1 MNNQQE
7 QFQQLRDIARR
18 IERDAMSPFRVH
30 LFWLLGSL
38 SLLILIYLAYPHL
51 PGWASAFSLTTA
63 GLGAFFVAGELLSL
77 VVDGRSTW
85 KGAFMVALASYK
97 PVDHVSYQHLS
108 NALIDLG
115 FDITRVNMWL
125 SEEGDR
131 VAKHAPVRSPHQKAE
146 RRAVKRLKAAVGR
159 A

>member
-1 MNNQQE
+1 MNDQQK
-7 QFQQLRDIARR
+7 QFQQLREIARR
-18 IERDAMSPFRVH
+18 INRDAMSPFRVH

-38 SLLILIYLAYPHL
+38 SLLILIYLVHPYL
-51 PGWASAFSLTTA
+51 PDLVWKPFLTVIGFSVFFMGEKLFSL
-63 GLGAFFVAGELLSL
+63 VGE
-77 VVDGRSTW
+77 GRSTW

-97 PVDHVSYQHLS
+97 PIDHISYQHLS

-115 FDITRVNMWL
+115 VDITRVNMWL

-131 VAKHAPVRSPHQKAE
+131 VAKRVQAGSPHGKSE
-146 RRAVKRLKAAVGR
+146 RRAVKRLEATLGR